1 MFKQNYKFKKENY
14 DFWLKRIK
22 KQERKVCTNDVHLD
36 LLEEDQIIDN
46 IKNNKTI
53 LEVGSGNGILLKRLL
68 SKRKIKK
75 YLGTD
80 FVEELIQQSKKK
92 FKKKNIDFKRV
103 DMTAIDKTSFE
114 N

>member
-46 IKNNKTI
+46 IKSMLSGGKVD
-53 LEVGSGNGILLKRLL
+53 LESSGL
-68 SKRKIKK
+68 SKREWNELMQVLDKK
-75 YLGTD
+75 D
-80 FVEELIQQSKKK
+80 LI
-92 FKKKNIDFKRV
+92 
-103 DMTAIDKTSFE
+103 T
-114 N
+114 